1 MAPFLFIIQFF
12 AAKKLVIVPHYSF
25 NRLAVEVGDPSDR
38 RLTFVN
44 MTARCGSTL
53 LSQMISRTDKVR
65 TMSEPWSLV
74 HVHGLFNTKKISMP
88 EYKRLLRSVVR
99 LQCKRERGRDVEHI
113 FIKTTMFM
121 APAFPLLMEMF
132 PKAKYIFNT
141 RQWVPSVESYM
152 QLAQFMPLLVYYTGA
167 QFQVR
172 IIIGQCDSSY

>member
-12 AAKKLVIVPHYSF
+12 AAKKLVIMPHYSF
-25 NRLAVEVGDPSDR
+25 NRLSAEVGDPSDR

-53 LSQMISRTDKVR
+53 LSQMISRTDKAR

-74 HVHGLFNTKKISMP
+74 HVHGLFNMKKISML
-88 EYKRLLRSVVR
+88 EYRRLLRSVVR
-99 LQCKRERGRDVEHI
+99 LQCKRERDREVEHI

-121 APAFPLLMEMF
+121 APAFPLLMELF

-167 QFQVR
+167 QFQVG
-172 IIIGQCDSSY
+172 IIKWQ